1 MEFGNTWRRVFFDLI
16 AGPEAK
22 LRRYETLNG
31 CEVREDLMVH
41 GGKVINNEQSTSIS

>member
-1 MEFGNTWRRVFFDLI
+1 VGIPGVVFLFGLM

-31 CEVREDLMVH
+31 YEVREDLIVH
-41 GGKVINNEQSTSIS
+41 GGKVISSEQRTCTS